1 MALLSL
7 KRSNPMDKELKDV
20 IERYI
25 EAHGE
30 NSLIRKIGGGHKEKN
45 VLTIIANAGVHPYHE
60 LHKRGDVYI
69 ASQGNLDFS
78 SEESSVAEIARV
90 LKGVAGKLKEK
101 RWNKVYLVPF
111 GPAPL
116 SLQIKSL
123 VYKVLD
129 IETVDVLHA
138 GGGVHFDINLDP
150 RKIAIDA
157 KADL

>member
-1 MALLSL
+1 MNNKIKKLV
-7 KRSNPMDKELKDV
+7 EC
-20 IERYI
+20 YI
-25 EAHGE
+25 EKYGQE
-30 NSLIRKIGGGHKEKN
+30 SLINKLGNEN
-45 VLTIIANAGVHPYHE
+45 DDNSVLTIISNAGVHPHHS
-60 LHKRGDVYI
+60 LHQRGEVFV

-78 SEESSVAEIARV
+78 SEQSSIKDIENILVKVAR
-90 LKGVAGKLKEK
+90 KLKEK

-138 GGGVHFDINLDP
+138 GGGIHFDIELDP
-150 RKIAIDA
+150 RKSAIKA
-157 KADL
+157 KTEL